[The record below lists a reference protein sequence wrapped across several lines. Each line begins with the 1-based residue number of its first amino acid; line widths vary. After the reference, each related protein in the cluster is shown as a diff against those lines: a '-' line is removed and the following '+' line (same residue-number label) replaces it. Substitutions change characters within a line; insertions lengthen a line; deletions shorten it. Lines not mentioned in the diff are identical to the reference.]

1 MKKDSKEKRLPY
13 IDSDLYDLIKI
24 HCIANRIEFKKFAED
39 ALKEKLARDKFPD
52 GNIEDKNRCF

>member
-24 HCIANRIEFKKFAED
+24 HCIANRVEFKKFAED
-39 ALKEKLARDKFPD
+39 ALKEKLEREKFPN
-52 GNIEDKNRCF
+52 GNFDKKYS